1 MVKLKPECIKCLF
14 NKYSKKVP
22 VGVDEATETAYLKGL
37 LNILY
42 EAPLSDCAPLI
53 VDKINKLQKEL
64 FNYTEDYTEVKKYFN
79 ALMLTKQDE
88 VRRKTDVAEEP
99 LRMAIR
105 YAMLGNYIDF
115 GMQRR
120 VDEND
125 LEKML
130 DEVQK
135 LAVNDGELEN
145 LHTDLERAQRMVF
158 ITDNCGEIVLDKLLV
173 ERIAKEYPHLSLT
186 VIVRGMPVLNDAT
199 MEDAREVGLCDELTV
214 IDNGNGVAGTCF
226 DMISDAA
233 KEVLDSADVIIAKGQ
248 ANFETMRGSGR
259 NVYYVFLCK
268 CKMFCE
274 QFGVEQYSGMMVND
288 IRTYGKITE

>member
-14 NKYSKKVP
+14 NKYSQKIP
-22 VGVDEATETAYLKGL
+22 SGIDEATQIKYLKGL

-42 EAPLSDCAPLI
+42 QADLSDSAPRI

-145 LHTDLERAQRMVF
+145 LRADLERAQRMVF

-173 ERIAKEYPHLSLT
+173 ERIAKEYPHLFIT
-186 VIVRGMPVLNDAT
+186 VMVRGEPVLNDAT
-199 MEDAREVGLCDELTV
+199 MEDAREVGLCDEFTV

-226 DMISDAA
+226 DMISDSA

-274 QFGVEQYSGMMVND
+274 QFGVEQYSGMMLND
-288 IRTYGKITE
+288 IRTY